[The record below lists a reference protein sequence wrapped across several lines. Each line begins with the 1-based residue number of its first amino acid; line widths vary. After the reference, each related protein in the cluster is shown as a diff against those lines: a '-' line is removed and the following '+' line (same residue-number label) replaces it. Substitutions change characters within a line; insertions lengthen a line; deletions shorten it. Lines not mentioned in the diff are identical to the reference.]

1 MTGLDKMISQI
12 LEEAQSLA
20 KEKEAKAAQ
29 EADAIRAEAEQ
40 ETKKQTEA
48 IMKKAEQDVKDYQA
62 RLKSAD
68 EQKRRTALLAAK
80 QEIIAEVIESAYQK
94 FCSMEPGEYFET
106 IRKMIGTYVLPQEG
120 KILFSEKDLARMPES
135 FPVELA
141 RIADERGLLFP
152 KRREAWKADSSF
164 CIMESKRTAHSEQS
178 LTQRG
183 MSFRTG
189 YTRYYFFKQRNSAKR
204 RM

>member
-1 MTGLDKMISQI
+1 
-12 LEEAQSLA
+12 
-20 KEKEAKAAQ
+20 
-29 EADAIRAEAEQ
+29 
-40 ETKKQTEA
+40 
-48 IMKKAEQDVKDYQA
+48 MKKAEQDVKDYQA

-141 RIADERGLLFP
+141 RIADERGGKLLFP

-189 YTRYYFFKQRNSAKR
+189 YTRYYFFKTAQFREKEDVINGKKSIHLCGCADQGDGSIAVFPGGHRPASCLQR
-204 RM
+204 

>member
-29 EADAIRAEAEQ
+29 EANAIRAEAEQ

-48 IMKKAEQDVKDYQA
+48 IMKKAEQDVKDYQT

-141 RIADERGLLFP
+141 RIADERGGKLTVSQETRSMEGGFVLLYNGI
-152 KRREAWKADSSF
+152 EEN
-164 CIMESKRTAHSEQS
+164 C
-178 LTQRG
+178 
-183 MSFRTG
+183 SFRAI
-189 YTRYYFFKQRNSAKR
+189 FDAKR
-204 RM
+204 DELQDRVHKVLFF